1 MISISVFAKKG
12 GVGKTTLAFNLAG
25 FLATQNYR
33 VLLIDCDSQ
42 ASLSQGILGA
52 DVVER
57 LRLQNTVAAL
67 FDDVVDADPEEL
79 VHETTSENIFL
90 VPTSD
95 FLDDANR
102 RNPRDGEYQY
112 QLQEFTHQIQSHA
125 DFVIFDTP
133 PNCSLLPAWASLMA
147 SSFVLCPVI
156 MEAFSAQSVPGVIR
170 KIQEAQ
176 ENGNPNLEL
185 LGYVV
190 SKRVKRRAVHE
201 AYEAKMRKLYGSQ
214 VIETVIPDWIPFAE
228 SQAKQQH
235 IFDYAPNTDSTAVM
249 AALGQDILNRLPV
262 SSVGRAA

>member
-25 FLATQNYR
+25 FLASQNYT
-33 VLLIDCDSQ
+33 VLLVDCDSQ

-67 FDDVVDADPEEL
+67 FDDVVDAHPTDL
-79 VHETTSENIFL
+79 VHETKSDNIFL

-95 FLDDANR
+95 FLEEANR
-102 RNPRDGEYQY
+102 RKPREGQY
-112 QLQEFTHQIQSHA
+112 QFQLREFIAELNSNA

-147 SSFVLCPVI
+147 SNFVLCPVI
-156 MEAFSAQSVPGVIR
+156 MESYSAQSVPGGMR

-176 ENGNPNLEL
+176 ENGNPNLEM

-190 SKRVKRRAVHE
+190 SKRVKRRTVHE
-201 AYEAKMRKLYGSQ
+201 AYEGKMRKLYGSQ
-214 VIETVIPDWIPFAE
+214 VFNTVLPDWIPFAE
-228 SQAKQQH
+228 SQAQQQH
-235 IFDYAPNTDSTAVM
+235 IFDYAPNTDSTKVM
-249 AALGQDILNRLPV
+249 SSLGQEILSRLPV
-262 SSVGRAA
+262 ASLGRAA